1 MNNDIKDRSLEFW
14 IEVVKYYL
22 TLKEKNIMKLLLN
35 YLEAEQVLEQTLLKL
50 KIVHLQKIL

>member
-1 MNNDIKDRSLEFW
+1 
-14 IEVVKYYL
+14 
-22 TLKEKNIMKLLLN
+22 MKLLLN